1 MKMNQNPVVLASTVF
16 EAQVANKWVDQN
28 GSRTKPIDK
37 VVQTRKKATS
47 VIETYHENYY

>member
-28 GSRTKPIDK
+28 GSRTKPIDSPSK
-37 VVQTRKKATS
+37 SRKKATS
-47 VIETYHENYY
+47 VVETYHENYY